1 MHPSHPNP
9 NVPLHPKPQLIR
21 LKCPK
26 AAGRRAGRESFA
38 SSPLPWSPH
47 SAEILPSSTGTSPR
61 SFRVIPPDPRHS
73 FPRWHRSRGEGE
85 DTAAAD
91 GRAAGNYRC
100 HKRALFEFPGAACAA
115 LPPSTPGEG
124 KGEARKRRAQR
135 PWVPVST
142 SQTRDRN
149 KIPRTEADKTSRA
162 DPWGED
168 FSVRALPRA

>member
-26 AAGRRAGRESFA
+26 GAGRRAGRESFA

-85 DTAAAD
+85 DTATAD
-91 GRAAGNYRC
+91 GR
-100 HKRALFEFPGAACAA
+100 AACAA

-135 PWVPVST
+135 PWMPVST